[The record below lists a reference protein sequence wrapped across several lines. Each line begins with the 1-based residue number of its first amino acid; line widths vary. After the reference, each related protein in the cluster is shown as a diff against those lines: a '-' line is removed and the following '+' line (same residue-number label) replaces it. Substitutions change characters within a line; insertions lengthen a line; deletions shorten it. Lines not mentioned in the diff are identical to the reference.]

1 MPLRYADVLLYV
13 VAAAVPVFLLALFSL
28 FRWYYVRAVDRAIHN
43 EGSPPGLAIEPLP
56 ASVPHQPLMLVNE
69 HPAES
74 RIAAGQELLVARREE
89 AAYRRALALSGL
101 VFVALAALLI
111 WWGRLFQGNRAAVS
125 IAYWCT
131 LPGVLLIVA
140 FVRRSWSGAIGLLM
154 IWLAV
159 GFLVHRVWLR
169 IAVSDTLPL
178 FLSAMGFVGP
188 PTLTAGLL
196 ALRATRP
203 VLVGLVPLVLI
214 WLILA
219 GVIAAVLAAVG
230 VTVNL
235 GISLLPAFAGG
246 TVAAVVGT
254 GLAIWQ
260 IRRGLR
266 TSSVVLL
273 IGLLLAG
280 PLLGRLTGFGLTSVL
295 VSGIGSN
302 GLATMA
308 TWWLFE
314 RFIRFRA
321 NGHLPDDA
329 FHYAFGWLGLSIL
342 LSLYLGALA
351 RPWIALPF
359 VVFGVTLQP
368 LLRRLRRRAATR
380 IPKRLLLLRPFNDG
394 RLRSNLLDA
403 LDNSW
408 RRIGTLDLVVGGDL
422 AVRTVSGPVLES
434 VLLGTVH
441 RHFLHRIDE
450 VDDCLARLPHRAA
463 LDGRFPLNELY
474 CDPAVWQAAVTALAD
489 RADVVVMDLRGM
501 RSGNRGALFELKMAV
516 QRVELSRI
524 VLLADRR
531 TDERALAEVADE
543 AWRSRP
549 DSLPSPVVPDPR
561 LVVLRCTG
569 KVARDNVWIIERVFA
584 ACEKRASDDWIPAR
598 QR

>member
-1 MPLRYADVLLYV
+1 M
-13 VAAAVPVFLLALFSL
+13 
-28 FRWYYVRAVDRAIHN
+28 
-43 EGSPPGLAIEPLP
+43 
-56 ASVPHQPLMLVNE
+56 
-69 HPAES
+69 
-74 RIAAGQELLVARREE
+74 
-89 AAYRRALALSGL
+89 
-101 VFVALAALLI
+101 FVALAAVLI
-111 WWGRLFQGNRAAVS
+111 WWGHRYQGPRAAVS

-131 LPGVLLIVA
+131 LPGILLIVA
-140 FVRRSWSGAIGLLM
+140 FVRRSWSAAIGLLI

-203 VLVGLVPLVLI
+203 LLVGLVPIVLGWLVTAL
-214 WLILA
+214 
-219 GVIAAVLAAVG
+219 VLAAVLDAAG
-230 VTVNL
+230 VTLNA
-235 GISLLPAFAGG
+235 GISLRAYAGG
-246 TVAAVVGT
+246 VAATVLGT
-254 GLAIWQ
+254 GLAVWQ

-266 TSSVVLL
+266 KGSLVLL
-273 IGLLLAG
+273 IGLT
-280 PLLGRLTGFGLTSVL
+280 LLGPALGHLTGFGLAGAML
-295 VSGIGSN
+295 SGVGFN
-302 GLATMA
+302 GLVTMA
-308 TWWLFE
+308 TWWLFAS
-314 RFIRFRA
+314 FVRFRG
-321 NGHLPDDA
+321 NGHLPDEV

-501 RSGNRGALFELKMAV
+501 RAGNRGALFELKMAV

-549 DSLPSPVVPDPR
+549 DNLPSPVVPDPR
-561 LVVLRCTG
+561 LVLLRCTG